1 MTEQL
6 YMDDPY
12 LRECTATIEKVEQTA
27 KKVTLW
33 LDRTVFQPSQRD
45 GGDRGHVHLPGGSSI
60 YIGTVVEDRVR
71 QTIEHRGKHS
81 GMVQVGEE
89 VSCRL
94 DWAARYTI
102 MRRHSASHLLYGCG
116 QQLLGAIFPAL
127 SKTAVTSSYT
137 RWLGQ
142 ASAVD
147 GAFLDKLFERANAMI
162 AEGRPIHIEALE
174 RRAALDRL
182 GPAFETIVPAS
193 ATSLRLVTIE
203 GLHSDPCIGLH
214 VRDLREIGELAL
226 ESVER
231 EGDDIKIFTRIVPAD
246 GAQA

>member
-1 MTEQL
+1 MTKQL

-45 GGDRGHVHLPGGSSI
+45 GGDRGHLNLAGGGSI
-60 YIGTVVEDRVR
+60 YIGTVVEDRVH

-81 GMVQVGEE
+81 GAVSIGEE
-89 VSCRL
+89 ISCRL
-94 DWAARYTI
+94 DWEARYTI

-116 QQLLGAIFPAL
+116 QQLLDEIFPAL

-142 ASAVD
+142 AGKVD
-147 GAFLDKLFERANAMI
+147 GIFLDKLFRRANAMI
-162 AEGRPIHIEALE
+162 AEGRPIHTEALE

-182 GPAFETIVPAS
+182 GPLFEPIVPAS
-193 ATSLRLVTIE
+193 AASLRLVTIE
-203 GLHSDPCIGLH
+203 GLHPDPCIGLH
-214 VRDLREIGELAL
+214 VRNLREIGELAI
-226 ESVER
+226 ESIER
-231 EGDDIKIFTRIVPAD
+231 EGDDVKIFPRLVPPG
-246 GAQA
+246 GAQN